1 MVKPPLPSP
10 PSPPEAE
17 ETAGSTSAGRRR
29 RRPHV
34 IQEEV
39 AATANRGRRAPRA
52 RIEEVVG
59 RTSMPPDPG
68 RPAQAAAVE
77 ERLVW
82 SSSTAAGCP
91 ASLTMLT
98 RRPLLLEILGIQDE
112 AVEIRGRKSS
122 AAGPRCG
129 VPSGRSSDAS
139 FDSPSTAPVR
149 VVGCLVVVDS
159 RPPVVY
165 RLSVHCF
172 SHRPP
177 RPFAPPTPRGR
188 GRGRGRAEA
197 LLKVSRRRRPSE

>member
-1 MVKPPLPSP
+1 V
-10 PSPPEAE
+10 
-17 ETAGSTSAGRRR
+17 
-29 RRPHV
+29 
-34 IQEEV
+34 
-39 AATANRGRRAPRA
+39 
-52 RIEEVVG
+52 
-59 RTSMPPDPG
+59 PPDPS
-68 RPAQAAAVE
+68 RPARAAAAE

-149 VVGCLVVVDS
+149 VVGRLVIIDS

-165 RLSVHCF
+165 RMSVRCC
-172 SHRPP
+172 SRRPP
-177 RPFAPPTPRGR
+177 RPFSPPTPRGG
-188 GRGRGRAEA
+188 GRGRERAEA
-197 LLKVSRRRRPSE
+197 LLKGSRWRRPSE